1 MPSSAD
7 AWAARLGSLHRRKQE
22 AMRRPGLALKVEI
35 YSTLD
40 AHQITHSYSESE
52 QNT

>member
-1 MPSSAD
+1 MPCCAD
-7 AWAARLGSLHRRKQE
+7 AWAARLGSLHRRNQE
-22 AMRRPGLALKVEI
+22 AMRRPGLASSIKV

-40 AHQITHSYSESE
+40 AHQITHSDSESE